1 MVFLLS
7 TVAVLFALFVYL
19 QKDTA
24 ITTMGSYIG
33 DFVLIL
39 ALFSFSLWYIN
50 RFLRK
55 KKDRLVF
62 AGLQLVKKYHIYL
75 GLIVWLLI
83 SVHGFYFLFVSDLR
97 HSPDHVHHMSHSI
110 RTGIVAYILLTL
122 LIVLG
127 LWLKISPRKIMKT
140 FHTINAN
147 VLLFIV
153 YLHIG
158 GWVKVLL
165 AFLLIGHWAF
175 LGMSCHPST
184 RS

>member
-1 MVFLLS
+1 MVAL
-7 TVAVLFALFVYL
+7 LFACFVYL

-24 ITTMGSYIG
+24 ITNIGSYIG
-33 DFVLIL
+33 DLVLVL

-55 KKDRLVF
+55 KKDRFVF
-62 AGLQLVKKYHIYL
+62 AGLQLVKKYHTYL
-75 GLIVWLLI
+75 GLVVWLLI
-83 SVHGFYFLFVSDLR
+83 SIHGVYFLFVSDLR
-97 HSPDHVHHMSHSI
+97 YSPDHAHHMAHSI

-122 LIVLG
+122 LIVFG
-127 LWLKISPRKIMKT
+127 LWLTISPRKTVKT
-140 FHTINAN
+140 IHTINAN

-175 LGMSCHPST
+175 LGWRVIRLRV
-184 RS
+184 RSGGV